1 MAVYVDINCTTKLC
15 AFFFFFF
22 QAKCSDCRRK
32 FYLGLGTTKYFIE
45 ATLRRIEKNS
55 LTHIIAILDGKQQYN
70 TLMQNDF
77 LGLS

>member
-15 AFFFFFF
+15 AFFFFFLNQNVYF
-22 QAKCSDCRRK
+22 RRK